1 MDHDAIS
8 LLEARLEQLLHARTA
23 IDADIELTEHLL
35 GERRRTPLDRRW
47 WWWPVLG
54 AATLVTLGT
63 LGLGLTVAV
72 DHLLFH
78 PEPHS
83 GHETTRAR
91 AATIRSAASLYVAWT
106 PGSGCPT
113 VDDLLREGFLQD
125 GSDLDDGWGHP
136 YWIECDLRG
145 VTVRS
150 CRFDG
155 HDVLERHSPE

>member
-1 MDHDAIS
+1 MDASELWVFNGGDPLTLSVVA
-8 LLEARLEQLLHARTA
+8 
-23 IDADIELTEHLL
+23 ADGQLTEHLL

-72 DHLLFH
+72 DQLLFH

-83 GHETTRAR
+83 RHETTRTR

-106 PGSGCPT
+106 PGSDCPT
-113 VDDLLREGFLQD
+113 VD
-125 GSDLDDGWGHP
+125 
-136 YWIECDLRG
+136 
-145 VTVRS
+145 VTVQGR
-150 CRFDG
+150 G
-155 HDVLERHSPE
+155 